1 MTNESLPRQRIAVE
15 PIIGVAIVM
24 AVFCSLFFHGYEIFQ
39 YTLSIDEELML
50 SKVNPLQYIRRG
62 RWGAIAV
69 SWLRTPLPVTHMM
82 TGLVFYGTAF
92 VLLMRRLQVQNW
104 ESVIVA
110 AGMFFGF
117 PVLLYAFA
125 FSNLAPVVGL
135 GALVA
140 VCALYAADVRSMARF
155 CLAALLVAFVI
166 AVYQSLFYFLLVVFL
181 ADLARQIWLVNE
193 FDWNTQWR
201 RAAWYGS
208 IILCGLLLYGLIT
221 LALLKGFGQ
230 QLEYL
235 PSYVRTD
242 LLTAKPV
249 AILQRTLEQVWRFYS
264 GTAPIFVRLSL
275 PYQLLAGLSLAILLW
290 TIAVEWRRTK
300 AGALLWAGLLVAIAA
315 APFVQHPIN
324 NGDMPYRTL
333 IALPAAVAVLA
344 LFAAEAAGPRLRR
357 WLILP
362 IMAIVMVQ
370 FSAINNKQ
378 YYAGHWALERDKVL
392 GTQILS
398 RIQELFPKESTF
410 TVAVVGQGPVRKR
423 DPLIP
428 KVPSS
433 TLGAS
438 FFRWDGGNRS
448 RVAAFLNF
456 LSNATFNPATD
467 DQMEKAFEVAGTMPS
482 WPERGSIARVDGIVL
497 IKLSEPTA
505 RQLQLLCEHRQ
516 SDFCTKHRS

>member
-1 MTNESLPRQRIAVE
+1 MPPTKS
-15 PIIGVAIVM
+15 
-24 AVFCSLFFHGYEIFQ
+24 C
-39 YTLSIDEELML
+39 
-50 SKVNPLQYIRRG
+50 K
-62 RWGAIAV
+62 
-69 SWLRTPLPVTHMM
+69 
-82 TGLVFYGTAF
+82 
-92 VLLMRRLQVQNW
+92 
-104 ESVIVA
+104 
-110 AGMFFGF
+110 
-117 PVLLYAFA
+117 
-125 FSNLAPVVGL
+125 
-135 GALVA
+135 
-140 VCALYAADVRSMARF
+140 
-155 CLAALLVAFVI
+155 
-166 AVYQSLFYFLLVVFL
+166 
-181 ADLARQIWLVNE
+181 

-433 TLGAS
+433 THGAS

-467 DQMEKAFEVAGTMPS
+467 DQMEEAFEVASTMPS

-516 SDFCTKHRS
+516 SDFCARR